1 MAYATQ
7 QEMSDRVGAD
17 DLALVADREG
27 DGALDTEAITGALDD
42 ATAEIDSYLAARYG
56 LPLAEVPATVKR
68 VCIDM
73 AMYHLSGNKTTEEVE
88 KRYQRAVAWLRD
100 VSKGL
105 ATLGAAPDETTSQGA
120 FFEAAGR
127 ITGRT
132 RMSGGF

>member
-27 DGALDTEAITGALDD
+27 DGALDTAAITGALDD

-120 FFEAAGR
+120 FFEASGR

-132 RMSGGF
+132 KMSGGF